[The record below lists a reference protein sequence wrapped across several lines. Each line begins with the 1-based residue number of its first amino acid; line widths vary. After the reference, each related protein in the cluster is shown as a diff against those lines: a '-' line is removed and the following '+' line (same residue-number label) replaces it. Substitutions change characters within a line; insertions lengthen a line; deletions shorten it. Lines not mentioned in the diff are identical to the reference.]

1 MFWNNILN
9 IIRGYRILWTFWEYQ
24 ILLFG
29 MKGYQKSPCWNKE
42 KWFIQSHT
50 TVGSYGILDFWD
62 GRLHGQ
68 SKS

>member
-1 MFWNNILN
+1 MNLLGISDS
-9 IIRGYRILWTFWEYQ
+9 IIRNEWV
-24 ILLFG
+24 
-29 MKGYQKSPCWNKE
+29 QKSPCRNKE